1 VPFNGEMKEGD
12 AVTFS
17 LPQRW
22 SGAAMGVARG
32 RSAVAACMLYFGTG
46 GGGWRLAGPGGLKG
60 QMGQKLGEIPF
71 GNKIGF
77 LNFQMLWKFV
87 QGELGGILMWGFF
100 LNSFRIFKDFRKI

>member
-60 QMGQKLGEIPF
+60 QMGRLAARP
-71 GNKIGF
+71 IGP
-77 LNFQMLWKFV
+77 KAR
-87 QGELGGILMWGFF
+87 G
-100 LNSFRIFKDFRKI
+100 NSFRK

>member
-32 RSAVAACMLYFGTG
+32 RSAVAASMLYFGTG
-46 GGGWRLAGPGGLKG
+46 GG
-60 QMGQKLGEIPF
+60 
-71 GNKIGF
+71 
-77 LNFQMLWKFV
+77 
-87 QGELGGILMWGFF
+87 
-100 LNSFRIFKDFRKI
+100 